1 MDIMTGLVKVGWD
14 CNEIVRQ
21 MREGLETENIEDIE
35 MGIDMIRGLIVE
47 RDENVGGVIVA
58 NL

>member
-1 MDIMTGLVKVGWD
+1 MTGLVKVGWD